1 MLRALLYSLPTQPND
16 YSEPNPSLLLFL
28 SYLIFSCSGSSLGSM
43 ASFADLVHPLP
54 LVALPLLVV
63 ALERG
68 GPSGFAREAASLL
81 RQHEFAV
88 PPDLILDNILA
99 KLQAG
104 LLLPRESN
112 VPVDVPCNVVG
123 CPDCG
128 VVLPPGTIHETRVLQ
143 WPGGFKTGTYEQKRC
158 ERCGCVFLSCWMRS
172 PAGTLSMVSPP
183 EMCCYWLLVNHPK
196 TTTFSFVATSL
207 LRHCTS
213 LVVRLR
219 ATFLAFANSWA
230 TWRAIL
236 HFPSFV
242 DSLSLV
248 GYTGECVHFCGR
260 TRCYATS
267 LLPCNFN

>member
-1 MLRALLYSLPTQPND
+1 
-16 YSEPNPSLLLFL
+16 
-28 SYLIFSCSGSSLGSM
+28 M

-54 LVALPLLVV
+54 LAALPLLVV

-68 GPSGFAREAASLL
+68 GPSGFAREATSLL
-81 RQHEFAV
+81 RQHDFAV
-88 PPDLILDNILA
+88 PSDLVLGNILA

-104 LLLPRESN
+104 LLLPRGSTEQ
-112 VPVDVPCNVVG
+112 VDVPCHVVG

-128 VVLPPGTIHETRVLQ
+128 VVLPPGTIHQTRVLQ

-158 ERCGCVFLSCWMRS
+158 ECCGCVFLSCWMRS
-172 PAGTLSMVSPP
+172 LAGTLSMVSPP
-183 EMCCYWLLVNHPK
+183 EVCCYWLLVNHPK

-219 ATFLAFANSWA
+219 ATFFGICQFLGDVEGQP
-230 TWRAIL
+230 

-242 DSLSLV
+242 DRQ
-248 GYTGECVHFCGR
+248 TGERVHFCGR
-260 TRCYATS
+260 SVLQLMAKFPLQQPYAIT
-267 LLPCNFN
+267 